1 LGIVTVVLAASLI
14 PTRVAAKGFHIGEV
28 EGLVDI
34 GLSYGIL
41 ARTEERNPDFIGI
54 ANGGSLPTVNNDDG
68 NLNYD
73 PGLVSNMVRVS
84 GDLTLVWR
92 NFGAFVRGYGF
103 YDFATE
109 LDERA
114 RTDLSGDARDGVGAG
129 GELQEYYLSAR
140 VTAAGIPL
148 KLRVGN
154 QVINWGESTSLRFG
168 VDVVNPLDFVAL
180 FQPTTTIRDLFIPQ
194 GMIWGAANVSE
205 NVAIEGFYQY
215 DWEPV
220 RLPPVGWNFSVDD
233 LIGGDGL
240 HYAMTGGGQY
250 SDLGTDLAAA
260 FGPLPPGIP
269 DFDPLFMR
277 IPAGARH
284 EPRSQGQ
291 GGFTVQAIV
300 PALNASKLALHFVSY
315 HSRLPLV
322 SGFTAD
328 REAIDATSQAAVD
341 ELATDLLAE
350 DPGRDPEDALRAAE
364 TLTIGRFANHTRYF
378 ASYPE
383 DIRMLGVSFNTATLR
398 SGTLVAAELSH
409 HFNWPVQIPREEVL
423 TASLSPIGFTD
434 QFGQTSLGEF
444 GASEVVRGFADT
456 GKTQLAVNLTQL
468 FGRRLGASQSLL
480 SVGVGW
486 VHFHDLPASHP
497 QDDDSWG
504 YRLLGQLTYDGV
516 LGGLMLQP
524 YAVWTHDVSG
534 DTPGPG
540 GAFLERRKT
549 ISVGLAADYTNR
561 WTANLAYVAFLGD
574 NPLDLAA
581 DRDFV
586 QFSVGYYY

>member
-1 LGIVTVVLAASLI
+1 
-14 PTRVAAKGFHIGEV
+14 
-28 EGLVDI
+28 
-34 GLSYGIL
+34 
-41 ARTEERNPDFIGI
+41 
-54 ANGGSLPTVNNDDG
+54 
-68 NLNYD
+68 
-73 PGLVSNMVRVS
+73 MVRAS
-84 GDLTLVWR
+84 ADLTLVWR

-109 LDERA
+109 LDQRE
-114 RTDLSGDARDGVGAG
+114 RTDLDGDARDLVGAG
-129 GELQEYYLSAR
+129 GALQEYYLSAS

-148 KLRVGN
+148 EFRVGD

-168 VDVVNPLDFVAL
+168 VDVVNPLDWVAL
-180 FQPTTTIRDLFIPQ
+180 FQPTTTTRDLFIPQ

-220 RLPPVGWNFSVDD
+220 QLPPVGSYFSVDD

-240 HYAMTGGGQY
+240 NYAMTGAGQY
-250 SDLGTDLAAA
+250 SDLGTDLDAA
-260 FGPLPPGIP
+260 FGLPPGTLG
-269 DFDPLFMR
+269 FDPFFMR
-277 IPAGARH
+277 IPAGGRY

-291 GGFTVQAIV
+291 YGFTVRALV
-300 PALNASKLALHFVSY
+300 PALNASKVAVHFVNY
-315 HSRLPLV
+315 HSRLPLI

-328 REAIDATSQAAVD
+328 QLAIDATSQTEV
-341 ELATDLLAE
+341 
-350 DPGRDPEDALRAAE
+350 DALAFALEAEGLDPDDALDAAE
-364 TLTIGRFANHTRYF
+364 TLTIGHFANETRYF

-423 TASLSPIGFTD
+423 TASLSPIEFTD
-434 QFGQTSLGEF
+434 EFGQTSLGQF
-444 GASEVVRGFADT
+444 GASEVVQGFANS
-456 GKTQLAVNLTQL
+456 GKTQLSVNLTQL

-480 SVGVGW
+480 SVNVGW
-486 VHFHDLPASHP
+486 VHFHDLPESHP

-504 YRLLGQLTYDGV
+504 YRLVGRLTYDGV
-516 LGGLMLQP
+516 LGGLTLQP
-524 YAVWTHDVSG
+524 YAVWAHDVAG

-540 GAFLERRKT
+540 AAFLERRKSVT
-549 ISVGLAADYTNR
+549 VGLSTNYTNR
-561 WTANLAYVAFLGD
+561 WTTNLAYTAFLGD
-574 NPLDLAA
+574 NPLDLTN

-586 QFSVGYYY
+586 QFNVRYYY